1 MRTFVYISL
10 DDMARWTSKRLW
22 KLLIAAL
29 LLILS
34 VRLLLGGRAAA
45 AHHSVM
51 FMPDRIGG
59 VGDTWMWPGQAYFL
73 SALCGAAALWLLF
86 RFVRDRPS

>member
-1 MRTFVYISL
+1 
-10 DDMARWTSKRLW
+10 MARWTSKRLW

-34 VRLLLGGRAAA
+34 VRLFLGGRAAA
-45 AHHSVM
+45 AHHNVI
-51 FMPDRIGG
+51 FMPDPIGG

-73 SALCGAAALWLLF
+73 SMLCGAAALWLLF

>member
-1 MRTFVYISL
+1 ML
-10 DDMARWTSKRLW
+10 GDMARWTSKRLS
-22 KLLIAAL
+22 KLLMAAL
-29 LLILS
+29 LLALS
-34 VRLLLGGRAAA
+34 VRLLLVGRAAA
-45 AHHSVM
+45 AHHSFI

-86 RFVRDRPS
+86 RCVRDRPS